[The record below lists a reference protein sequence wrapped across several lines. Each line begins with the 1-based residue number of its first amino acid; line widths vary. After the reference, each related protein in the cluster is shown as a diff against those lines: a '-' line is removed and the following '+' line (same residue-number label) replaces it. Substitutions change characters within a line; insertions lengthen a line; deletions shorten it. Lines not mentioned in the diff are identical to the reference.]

1 MHAKSGRTVR
11 DLRRENRTA
20 VLRRLYFDGP
30 MSRLMLGPATGLSS
44 GSISNV
50 VAELVAEGLVEEAGS
65 VDSAGGRPRTLL
77 RITPGS
83 GCMIGVD
90 IGETRVRIE
99 LFDLALTELA
109 RTERPLATS
118 GPRTARYEVAVVVG
132 HLRDGIA
139 EVLRTAGVPAE
150 RLLGVG
156 IGVPGI
162 VERTPEEG
170 AVVHG
175 QTIGWDA
182 VPLERLLRETVALPA
197 EVPYRIENGAKTLG
211 QAEMWFGAGR
221 GARSA
226 VVVLFGSGVGACAVT
241 DPLGPGQAL
250 EWGHLTVRV
259 RGRRCRCGAQGCLEA
274 YAGAEALLERWRE
287 AGGEPPAGADE
298 ETALTAMLAAAYPT
312 PAGPGA
318 ADRGPADTGPAGT
331 GPAGPG
337 PAATGSIAPGP
348 VGPGPA
354 PTGPA
359 GTGPAGTGPAG
370 TGPAET
376 RATVPGPSEAD
387 TAGTGS
393 SAAGASVPAPSDT
406 ETGGT
411 RASAARAESYPAC
424 VSGTAVAGPGSPGAA
439 PDAVA
444 LAVLDETAEYLGAGL
459 ADLIN
464 LFQPDRIL
472 VGGWAG
478 LQLGSRFLA
487 TVTAYARAY
496 ALRHPGGR
504 TEIALGTLG
513 PEAVTVGAGLLPL
526 VDFFAQGG
534 RRPEHA
540 PSIPA
545 PAWQTALR
553 DRAST

>member
-30 MSRLMLGPATGLSS
+30 MSRLALGPATGLSS

-77 RITPGS
+77 RIAPGS

-90 IGETRVRIE
+90 VGETRVRIE

-109 RTERPLATS
+109 RTERPLAPS
-118 GPRTARYEVAVVVG
+118 GPRTARYEVAVVVE

-162 VERTPEEG
+162 VERTPEDG

-182 VPLERLLRETVALPA
+182 VPLERLLRETVELPA

-226 VVVLFGSGVGACAVT
+226 VVVLFGSGVGACVVT
-241 DPLGPGQAL
+241 DPLGPGRAL

-274 YAGAEALLERWRE
+274 YAGAEALLARWRD

-298 ETALTAMLAAAYPT
+298 ETALTAMLAAAYP
-312 PAGPGA
+312 PDEPGS
-318 ADRGPADTGPAGT
+318 DLLGG
-331 GPAGPG
+331 
-337 PAATGSIAPGP
+337 APGP
-348 VGPGPA
+348 
-354 PTGPA
+354 
-359 GTGPAGTGPAG
+359 
-370 TGPAET
+370 
-376 RATVPGPSEAD
+376 D
-387 TAGTGS
+387 M
-393 SAAGASVPAPSDT
+393 AAV
-406 ETGGT
+406 
-411 RASAARAESYPAC
+411 
-424 VSGTAVAGPGSPGAA
+424 
-439 PDAVA
+439 
-444 LAVLDETAEYLGAGL
+444 AVLDETAEYLGAGL

-464 LFQPDRIL
+464 LFQPERIL

-478 LQLGSRFLA
+478 LQLGSRFLGSVA
-487 TVTAYARAY
+487 AYARAY

-504 TEIALGTLG
+504 TQIALGTLG

-534 RRPEHA
+534 RRPERA
-540 PSIPA
+540 PSVPA

-553 DRAST
+553 DRVST

>member
-20 VLRRLYFDGP
+20 VLRRLYFEGP

-50 VAELVAEGLVEEAGS
+50 VAELVTEGLVEEAGS

-77 RITPGS
+77 RIAPGS
-83 GCMIGVD
+83 GHMIGVD

-118 GPRTARYEVAVVVG
+118 GPRTGRYEVGVVVA

-139 EVLRTAGVPAE
+139 EVLRTAGVPPE

-162 VERTPEEG
+162 VERTDGSG

-182 VPLERLLRETVALPA
+182 VPLERLLREAVDLPP

-226 VVVLFGSGVGACAVT
+226 VVVLFGSGVGACVVT
-241 DPLGPGQAL
+241 DPLGPGRAL

-287 AGGEPPAGADE
+287 AGGNPPAGADE
-298 ETALTAMLAAAYPT
+298 ETALTAMLAAAYPE
-312 PAGPGA
+312 GDGA
-318 ADRGPADTGPAGT
+318 ADA
-331 GPAGPG
+331 
-337 PAATGSIAPGP
+337 I
-348 VGPGPA
+348 
-354 PTGPA
+354 
-359 GTGPAGTGPAG
+359 
-370 TGPAET
+370 
-376 RATVPGPSEAD
+376 
-387 TAGTGS
+387 
-393 SAAGASVPAPSDT
+393 
-406 ETGGT
+406 
-411 RASAARAESYPAC
+411 
-424 VSGTAVAGPGSPGAA
+424 
-439 PDAVA
+439 A
-444 LAVLDETAEYLGAGL
+444 LAVLDETAEYLGAGM
-459 ADLIN
+459 ADLVN
-464 LFQPDRIL
+464 LFQPERIL

-478 LQLGSRFLA
+478 LQLGTRFLA
-487 TVTAYARAY
+487 VVSAYARAY
-496 ALRHPGGR
+496 ALRHPGDR

-534 RRPEHA
+534 RRPERA

-553 DRAST
+553 DRVST